1 MRDDMAYAVELVR
14 REHQHVSTWS
24 GGTTIEIAIFPAN
37 AVYSRGDFCWRIS
50 SARVDSVESEFTS
63 LPGFWRLIMILEGN
77 MTLEHEHHHSV
88 RLEPFQQD
96 AFAGD
101 WATRSRGRARDFN
114 IMLATGC
121 TGRMQAVSL
130 EGLSTL
136 TISGERAQDDGG
148 SRKAVLVVYGVDG
161 KIVAGV
167 GNDGTWSINPGD
179 ALLLTTDDQAAARSV
194 SLFNRGNA
202 LIHVVLA
209 TIWYDADPR
218 GYITGVYYR
227 KR

>member
-63 LPGFWRLIMILEGN
+63 LLGFWRLIMILEGN

-136 TISGERAQDDGG
+136 TISGESPGRRREQESCAGRVRRGRQDCCRRQQRPD
-148 SRKAVLVVYGVDG
+148 VEHQ
-161 KIVAGV
+161 
-167 GNDGTWSINPGD
+167 PGD
-179 ALLLTTDDQAAARSV
+179 VLLLTTDDQAAARSV
-194 SLFNRGNA
+194 SLFNQGNA
-202 LIHVVLA
+202 LIHAVLA

-218 GYITGVYYR
+218 EYITGVCYR

>member
-1 MRDDMAYAVELVR
+1 MSDANGGLWCGREARYSVMRDDMAYAVELVR

-24 GGTTIEIAIFPAN
+24 GGTTIEIGIFPAN

-101 WATRSRGRARDFN
+101 WATRSRGRSRDFN
-114 IMLATGC
+114 I
-121 TGRMQAVSL
+121 
-130 EGLSTL
+130 
-136 TISGERAQDDGG
+136 
-148 SRKAVLVVYGVDG
+148 
-161 KIVAGV
+161 
-167 GNDGTWSINPGD
+167 
-179 ALLLTTDDQAAARSV
+179 
-194 SLFNRGNA
+194 
-202 LIHVVLA
+202 VLA